1 MAPSSG
7 DGAELWRC
15 DAREANAV
23 RTALRCG
30 KNGSQFY
37 SFSPRALVLTPQ
49 LFCKLRLRV
58 AIASSREVVTHPP
71 RPRRCPEVGE
81 TYLEAGPK
89 PNHVVRTHS
98 WHPNP
103 RQSPGILQPSCSHL
117 ARAVL
122 VCLRGASLHSHSC
135 TKHMPARPMVRTN
148 SP

>member
-1 MAPSSG
+1 MQGFAQYHVAPSPE
-7 DGAELWRC
+7 D
-15 DAREANAV
+15 
-23 RTALRCG
+23 LR
-30 KNGSQFY
+30 
-37 SFSPRALVLTPQ
+37 SFESSTGTGTGTRFPLVLTPQ

-122 VCLRGASLHSHSC
+122 VCLRGASLHSYSC